1 MDGFLQAGVEWG
13 LLAALMGIGTFI
25 YDYQTLIAGGL
36 ALAAAYLAAKPV
48 WRQLALTQTQSNGV
62 LREMLLHRQVEVQQA
77 RAALMENVGSKLFDL
92 EHLLGWEDEAEPI
105 SEHDAF
111 GNDQIL
117 SQSIS
122 WLRTG
127 YHWRDR
133 SQVEAARVELI
144 GKIDALLQTL
154 EAIHAPAHTDQH
166 DEDHS
171 ISDEDWVAFLARG
184 ESAKGEVGGSV
195 GAARAAFNSL
205 LQEMESEAEALKE
218 RLTKVNEALLG

>member
-1 MDGFLQAGVEWG
+1 MS
-13 LLAALMGIGTFI
+13 IGSFI
-25 YDYQTLIAGGL
+25 YDYQTLIAGAL
-36 ALAAAYLAAKPV
+36 ALAAAYFAAKPV
-48 WRQLALTQTQSNGV
+48 WRQLELTQTQSNGV

-77 RAALMENVGSKLFDL
+77 RAALMANVGSKLFDL
-92 EHLLGWEDEAEPI
+92 DHALGCQGDGEFI

-133 SQVEAARVELI
+133 SRVEAARAELI
-144 GKIDALLQTL
+144 DKIDTLLQIL

-166 DEDHS
+166 DEDRS
-171 ISDEDWVAFLARG
+171 ISDEDWAAFLARG
-184 ESAKGEVGGSV
+184 VAAKGEVAGAV
-195 GAARAAFNSL
+195 GAARTTFNNL
-205 LQEMESEAEALKE
+205 LLEMESEAEALKE